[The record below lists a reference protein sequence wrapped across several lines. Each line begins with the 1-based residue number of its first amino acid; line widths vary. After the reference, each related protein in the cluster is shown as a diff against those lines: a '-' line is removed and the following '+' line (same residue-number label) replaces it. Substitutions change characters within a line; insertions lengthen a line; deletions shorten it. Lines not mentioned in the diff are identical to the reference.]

1 MQSEPLQPTK
11 LNFIAKTNI
20 WTLSEDETKTNYL

>member
-1 MQSEPLQPTK
+1 MQSEPLQLTK